1 MFGYDFGSTEGLQ
14 IIKIRQISRILTE
27 IHLRGADHRGF
38 GRKDPRQQS
47 SKLEK
52 SKVWTC
58 SLSKHQTFPPMHLSK
73 KL

>member
-1 MFGYDFGSTEGLQ
+1 MFGCDFGSTEGHQ

-47 SKLEK
+47 PKVEKL
-52 SKVWTC
+52 KVWTR
-58 SLSKHQTFPPMHLSK
+58 SFSKHQKF
-73 KL
+73 